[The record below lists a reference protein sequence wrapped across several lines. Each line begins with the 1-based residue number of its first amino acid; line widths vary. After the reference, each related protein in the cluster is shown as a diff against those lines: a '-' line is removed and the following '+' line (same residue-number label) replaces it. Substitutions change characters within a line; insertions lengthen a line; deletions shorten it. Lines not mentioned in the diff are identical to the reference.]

1 MRKSSVVAISTLLLS
16 TFALIP
22 IKSEAALVT
31 SGLVLNLDASV
42 ASSWNGTTWS
52 DQSGGGRNA
61 TAVNSPTYNSVDK
74 SFTLNGTN
82 QYFNL
87 GNILNFT
94 GAFAIEVTFSP
105 NSVASTPAL
114 VARQNTAVAGNY
126 FIGISNSKINYY
138 VESSPWGLNSASTI
152 TTNTKYTATMVYDS
166 SKVIT
171 PYLNGSLNG
180 TPTTFSSGLGTSSIN
195 LQIGAALTSSAADNF
210 FSGKIYSV
218 RIWNR
223 ALTGTEVNQNYRMNS
238 DVVLGT
244 TGASSGCSYPTS
256 MPYGVL
262 FQAGTTSTINKIA
275 VQVVGTTTTAQFQ
288 ANRFLIY
295 ADSSGTMGTLLGTLS
310 PETMSAS
317 STLSGATEA
326 TKLAT
331 YTGAVSLTAGT
342 RFWIR
347 TSAGGSSMSLCHS
360 NGMTTRSSGWTPVM
374 SGSNYTYFN
383 GSYITYSRIFIIEV
397 SITEGNFNPTIGTPS
412 LGGTAYKGQVVV
424 ISVVSDAEGKVAF
437 FLGEK
442 RIPGCN
448 SRVTSGSS
456 PSFTATCNW
465 KPSVHGF
472 QKITAKL
479 TPALNGASSPTS
491 TPLSVFVNRRISA
504 R

>member
-1 MRKSSVVAISTLLLS
+1 MAISTLLLS

-31 SGLVLNLDASV
+31 RGLVLNLDASV

-52 DQSGGGRNA
+52 DQSGAGRNA
-61 TAVNSPTYNSVDK
+61 TAVNAPTYNSVDK

-87 GNILNFT
+87 GNVLNFT
-94 GAFAIEVTFSP
+94 SNFTVEVTFSP
-105 NSVASTPAL
+105 NSVANSPAL
-114 VARQNTAVAGNY
+114 VARQNTSVAGNY
-126 FIGISNSKINYY
+126 FMGISNSKINYY

-171 PYLNGSLNG
+171 PYLNGSVNG
-180 TPTTFSSGLGTSSIN
+180 TPTSFSGGLGSSSIN
-195 LQIGAALTSSAADNF
+195 LQIGAALTLNAADNF

-223 ALTGTEVNQNYRMNS
+223 DLTATEVNENYRMNS

-244 TGASSGCSYPTS
+244 TGASSGCNYPTS
-256 MPYGVL
+256 LPYGIL

-275 VQVVGTTTTAQFQ
+275 VQVAGTTTTTQFQ
-288 ANRFLIY
+288 SNQFRIY
-295 ADSSGTMGTLLGTLS
+295 ADSSGTMSTLLGSFL

-326 TKLAT
+326 TRLAT
-331 YTGAVSLTAGT
+331 YTGNVSLTAGT
-342 RFWIR
+342 NFWIR
-347 TSAGGSSMSLCHS
+347 TSAGGNSMYLCHS

-374 SGSNYTYFN
+374 SGSSYRYFN

-397 SITEGNFNPTIGTPS
+397 SITDENLNPTIGTPT
-412 LGGTAYKGQVVV
+412 LGGAAFKGQVVV

-437 FLGEK
+437 YQGEK
-442 RIPGCN
+442 RIPGCS

-456 PSFTATCNW
+456 SSFTATCNW

-472 QKITAKL
+472 QRITAKL
-479 TPALNGASSPTS
+479 TPAINGAASPTS
-491 TPLSVFVNRRISA
+491 TALNVYVNRRISA